1 MPRKLEHQEMP
12 PKEPAPSLAAQLE
25 LSVGSWP
32 DLVSHMVPDGKGFES
47 YTFREFHGL
56 VFERAKALAALGAER
71 GDRVAIVGETSFEW
85 ALADWACQMLGV
97 ASVPIYPTLP
107 PDQAQYIAKDSGAKF
122 ALCSDTRQAAKFPD
136 LPTYTWRPGDGDNY
150 ADYALGS
157 PLTREDVSR
166 LAAQIQPDD
175 LATLI
180 YTSGTTGQPKGA
192 MISHRNITWMNF
204 NVPNTLPVGVGDR
217 FLSWLPLAHVFE
229 RYAGHFLPVSIG
241 ATVAYSNGI
250 ASLASDM
257 AKVHPTIVLCVPR
270 FLNSLRAKVLDGVAK
285 KKPFEQKLFHLAL
298 SQGLA
303 RFQGK
308 FAPLAG
314 LLDKVV
320 CAKIRERTG
329 GSLRFFVSGGAA
341 LPPATNEFFNALN
354 IPVLQGYGLTETT
367 AASSLNSPDDNR
379 PHTVGAPIRGVEI
392 KIASDGEILIKGDSV
407 MSGYFN
413 LPDATKEAIDSE
425 GWFHTGDIGEFE
437 GTHLR
442 ITDRKKDLLVLG
454 NGKNVA
460 PQPVENRLKE
470 SEFIAEAML
479 LGDGQEHC
487 TALIIPE
494 FERVQGWLKAKGVDE
509 PDTSKIVERDD
520 VRDLIRK
527 EVEAA
532 NKTLADFERVRR
544 HVLVPQAFSVD
555 GGELTP
561 SLKVR
566 RKVVKDKYADLIQ
579 SLEK

>member
-1 MPRKLEHQEMP
+1 MVPN
-12 PKEPAPSLAAQLE
+12 EPAKSLAAQLKISAE
-25 LSVGSWP
+25 GWGNR
-32 DLVSHMVPDGKGFES
+32 VSHLVPDGKGFKPH
-47 YTFREFHGL
+47 TFSEFYKL
-56 VFERAKALAALGAER
+56 VFDRAKALNALGAAK
-71 GDRVAIVGETSFEW
+71 GDRVAIVGETSFDW

-97 ASVPIYPTLP
+97 VSVPIYPTLP
-107 PDQAQYIAKDSGAKF
+107 PDQAQYIAVDSGAKF
-122 ALCSDTRQAAKFPD
+122 ALCSDSKQSAKFPD
-136 LPTYTWRPGDGDNY
+136 MQTYVWTEGEGDVYTGY
-150 ADYALGS
+150 AQGS
-157 PLTREDVSR
+157 TLCQSDVDLLTDE
-166 LAAQIQPDD
+166 IQPDD

-192 MISHRNITWMNF
+192 MISHRNVAWMNF
-204 NVPNTLPVGVGDR
+204 NVPNTLPVGVGDV

-257 AKVHPTIVLCVPR
+257 AKVKPTIVLCVPR

-285 KKPFEQKLFHLAL
+285 KKPLEQKLFHLAL
-298 SQGLA
+298 AQGLA
-303 RFQGK
+303 KFEGK

-314 LLDKVV
+314 ILDKVV

-329 GSLRFFVSGGAA
+329 GNLRFFVSGGAA
-341 LPPATNEFFNALN
+341 LPPATNMFFNALN

-367 AASSLNSPDDNR
+367 AASSLNPPDDNR
-379 PHTVGAPIRGVEI
+379 PHTVGPPLRGVEI
-392 KIASDGEILIKGDSV
+392 KIGPDGEILIKGNSV
-407 MSGYFN
+407 MSGYYH
-413 LPDATKEAIDSE
+413 LPEATKEAIDSD
-425 GWFHTGDIGEFE
+425 GWFHSGDIGEFE
-437 GTHLR
+437 NGYLL

-494 FERVQGWLKAKGVDE
+494 FERIHSWLKANGVE
-509 PDTSKIVERDD
+509 ESDTAQIVLRED
-520 VRDLIRK
+520 VRELIRK
-527 EVEAA
+527 EVDRA
-532 NKTLADFERVRR
+532 NKSMADYERVRR
-544 HVLVPQAFSVD
+544 HVLVPQSFSVD

-566 RKVVKDKYADLIQ
+566 RKVVKEKYADLIQ
-579 SLEK
+579 SLER